1 MKKILPIILCV
12 LIAISV
18 FMVGCSKN
26 QNADD
31 SLSPNQTTAMPTDK
45 AKIKEADAINL
56 ISSYSN
62 DELGIDDE
70 IRKNEDFA
78 FLVAASGVEESG
90 TKCIKVIASIKE
102 KHVDEETGNET
113 FSFDTKGEYYIS
125 FDGKKIFRKDMTT
138 GKYIDMKVK
147 DLPTTTTTVYYA
159 DDKQ

>member
-12 LIAISV
+12 VVVFSA

-26 QNADD
+26 DESQETITV
-31 SLSPNQTTAMPTDK
+31 SQMPTDK

-78 FLVAASGVEESG
+78 FLVAASGVEENG

>member
-12 LIAISV
+12 VVVFSA

-26 QNADD
+26 DESQETITV
-31 SLSPNQTTAMPTDK
+31 SQMPTDK

-70 IRKNEDFA
+70 IRKNENFA
-78 FLVAASGVEESG
+78 FLVAASGVEENG